1 MRMSSYP
8 ARPKCCWLVSIHP
21 LVHLV
26 PIIRRLVGRSSCC
39 SSKLNDVK
47 FHYIRKGYFTTRA
60 SSQQPIWNVV
70 LYVCAWVCVCMH
82 APVVFCRCSVF
93 SILFYCVYIL
103 CYHIQHNHQ
112 QTCHFVQ
119 YLPRE
124 REREKRRQWTNKRT
138 IVVSTKNECL
148 NHFPFNEFQQV
159 VVLYIPFG
167 GGGHSLSPLF
177 TISLIHKF
185 SIQMYGWLSVV
196 GFILAECFCYCQS
209 KFRVPSSVVG
219 WPGLIWLGLML
230 VAMCE

>member
-1 MRMSSYP
+1 M
-8 ARPKCCWLVSIHP
+8 
-21 LVHLV
+21 
-26 PIIRRLVGRSSCC
+26 
-39 SSKLNDVK
+39 
-47 FHYIRKGYFTTRA
+47 
-60 SSQQPIWNVV
+60 
-70 LYVCAWVCVCMH
+70 
-82 APVVFCRCSVF
+82 
-93 SILFYCVYIL
+93 
-103 CYHIQHNHQ
+103 
-112 QTCHFVQ
+112 
-119 YLPRE
+119 
-124 REREKRRQWTNKRT
+124 
-138 IVVSTKNECL
+138 STKNECL